1 MPRAHALILEKIHH
15 TADEGFAPS
24 DVVVHRVDRGLGE
37 AELISTLRELPD
49 EPCFVGIRSKTK
61 VTARVF
67 AEVPKLIG
75 VGAFCIGTDQID
87 LAAARARGVAVF
99 NAPFSNTRSVAEL
112 VMAEV
117 VMLSRQI
124 FARSGAAHKGVWMKS
139 ADGAHEVRGK
149 TLGIV
154 GYGHIGTQLSILAEA
169 FGMRVIFFDIEK
181 KLPLGNARSE
191 LTLTEMLGQADFVTL
206 HVPDTDN
213 TRNMI
218 SVRELQA
225 MKAGAYL
232 INASRGKVVDIPAL
246 GEAIRQGRLG
256 GAAIDVFPREP
267 KSNDDRFESELQ
279 GLENVILTP
288 HIGGSTQ
295 EAQANIGT
303 EVSAALVK
311 YLERG
316 STGGCVN
323 LPAIDVPLP
332 GRGSRIVNLHRNQ
345 PGVLSRINQVIA
357 ASNVNIVGQS
367 LGTLDDVGLLTIDI
381 PVVSSDPQ
389 AAELKASIAA
399 LETSIRTRLLSG

>member
-1 MPRAHALILEKIHH
+1 VPRAHALILEKIHH
-15 TADEGFAPS
+15 TADEGFAQG
-24 DVVVHRVDRGLGE
+24 DVQVHRIDRALGE
-37 AELISTLRELPD
+37 EELILALRGLPD

-61 VTARVF
+61 VSARVF
-67 AEVPKLIG
+67 EAVPKLLA

-112 VMAEV
+112 VMAQV

-124 FARSGAAHKGVWMKS
+124 FPRNAAAHRGEWMKS

-181 KLPLGNARSE
+181 KLPLGNARAE
-191 LTLTEMLGQADFVTL
+191 PTLHEMLSRSDFVTL
-206 HVPDTDN
+206 HVPDTEL

-218 SVRELQA
+218 GVAELQA
-225 MKAGAYL
+225 MKPGAYL

-246 GEAIRQGRLG
+246 RDAIRDGRLG
-256 GAAIDVFPREP
+256 GAAIDVYPREP
-267 KSNDDRFESELQ
+267 KSNEDRFESELQ
-279 GLENVILTP
+279 GFDNVILTP

-303 EVSAALVK
+303 EVSAALSK
-311 YLERG
+311 YLAVG

-323 LPAIDVPLP
+323 LPALDVPLP

-357 ASNVNIVGQS
+357 ASNINIVGQS
-367 LGTLDDVGLLTIDI
+367 LGTLEDVGLLLIDV
-381 PVVSSDPQ
+381 PVGTGDPQ
-389 AAELKASIAA
+389 AGELTASIAA
-399 LETSIRTRLLSG
+399 LDTSLRTRLLPG